1 MERIKYLELPEGMFE
16 HLRSIEDYIT
26 KSSLPTSLLLLAK
39 LRVSQINGC
48 AYCIDMHH
56 KELKHLGETDLRLVL
71 LAAWEEADLFTNS
84 EKAVL
89 HYAEALTKID
99 HHPLPETVFKE
110 LATYFNKSEI
120 SYISL
125 AITQINTWNRLMK
138 AFGFTPGNYV
148 VPQSS

>member
-1 MERIKYLELPEGMFE
+1 MERIKYHELPEGMFE
-16 HLRSIEDYIT
+16 HLRSIEDYLK
-26 KSSLPTSLLLLAK
+26 KSSLPPGLLLLAK

-71 LAAWEEADLFTNS
+71 LAAWEETDLFTNN

-89 HYAEALTKID
+89 RYAEALTEID
-99 HHPLPETVFKE
+99 RHPLPETVFKE

-138 AFGFTPGNYV
+138 AFGFIPGNYE